1 MCKLYTPEVLQIRA
15 SCLSACLGCFFFSF
29 AEAHSGLLFIS
40 SRIEYFAVFMV
51 CIEKERAAADLHIGD
66 LVPNHSV
73 YCVWTGHTSVVT
85 GCCSATCTTVQHLV
99 KCRAKLLFSISPLN
113 RSLSLSIHFALHSSL
128 RRLLFIRHFTHSP
141 VSLLSILP
149 IKFLLT
155 PIGRTLCSGP
165 SRYCSHLHKLPV
177 YLIIFQSF
185 RMLCEC
191 VLAL

>member
-1 MCKLYTPEVLQIRA
+1 MCYALDVPCLYLYVNMCKLYTPEVLPIRA
-15 SCLSACLGCFFFSF
+15 SCLSACLGCFFFFVCWS
-29 AEAHSGLLFIS
+29 AQWFIS

-113 RSLSLSIHFALHSSL
+113 RSLSLYSFCSPFLPTETVVHQAFHTFSCFSLVYSS
-128 RRLLFIRHFTHSP
+128 
-141 VSLLSILP
+141 
-149 IKFLLT
+149 
-155 PIGRTLCSGP
+155 
-165 SRYCSHLHKLPV
+165 Y
-177 YLIIFQSF
+177 
-185 RMLCEC
+185 
-191 VLAL
+191 

>member
-1 MCKLYTPEVLQIRA
+1 MCYALDVPCLYLYVNMCKLYTPEILPIRA
-15 SCLSACLGCFFFSF
+15 SCLSACLGWFFFSF

-51 CIEKERAAADLHIGD
+51 CIEKERDAADPHIGD

-113 RSLSLSIHFALHSSL
+113 RSLSLYSFCSPFLPTETCSSGISHVLLFLSCLFFLLSFFSL
-128 RRLLFIRHFTHSP
+128 R
-141 VSLLSILP
+141 
-149 IKFLLT
+149 
-155 PIGRTLCSGP
+155 
-165 SRYCSHLHKLPV
+165 
-177 YLIIFQSF
+177 
-185 RMLCEC
+185 
-191 VLAL
+191 